1 MTGNVRVVALFFAAC
16 SVLGGCD
23 SGRRAEPT
31 KFPVSG
37 SVTIDGKP
45 LVQGVVYFKTI
56 ATGAL
61 DSAEVKDG
69 KFQGKAQQ
77 GERRVEVCS
86 YEKLPA
92 NANDPMSSDLQKNTI
107 PARYNTESKLTANVT
122 PNGPNEFEF
131 KLTSK

>member
-1 MTGNVRVVALFFAAC
+1 MSHHARVLAVLFVAC
-16 SVLGGCD
+16 SVLCGCN

-31 KFPVSG
+31 KAPVSG
-37 SVTIDGKP
+37 SVMLDGKP
-45 LVQGVVYFKTI
+45 LAQGVVYFKTI
-56 ATGAL
+56 ATGAI

-86 YEKLPA
+86 YEKLPPKPD
-92 NANDPMSSDLQKNTI
+92 DPMSTDLQKNII
-107 PARYNTESKLTANVT
+107 PACYNTESKLTANVT
-122 PNGPNEFEF
+122 SSGPNEFEF